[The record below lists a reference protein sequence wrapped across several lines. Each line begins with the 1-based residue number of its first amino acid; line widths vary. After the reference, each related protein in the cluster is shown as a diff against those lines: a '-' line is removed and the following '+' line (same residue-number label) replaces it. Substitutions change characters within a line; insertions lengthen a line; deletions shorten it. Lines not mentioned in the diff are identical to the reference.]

1 MWSTVSEVY
10 PMYVSPTVAPEGQ
23 ALVNEPQVEDVSER
37 YSVQRITG
45 IVAYRRHMVVSTL
58 HWVAKC

>member
-1 MWSTVSEVY
+1 V
-10 PMYVSPTVAPEGQ
+10 GQ
-23 ALVNEPQVEDVSER
+23 VLLVEPQVEDVNER

-45 IVAYRRHMVVSTL
+45 IVAYKQYGPLSTL

>member
-1 MWSTVSEVY
+1 
-10 PMYVSPTVAPEGQ
+10 MYVSPTVASEGQ